1 MKHLLPLLLV
11 CTFTATARAGNIDLS
26 TVPDRDTVQLT
37 IYNAEDL
44 TLVRETRKVVFKEG
58 ANPLQFSWAGTLI
71 DPTSVQL
78 RFLTDPDKLAVLD
91 TTFPHDRPQVL
102 YWNVG
107 SELAG
112 EATVEISY
120 FTSGISWQADYT
132 VIAAPDE
139 ATAKIEG
146 YVTVSNQSGEDY
158 EDAEV
163 RLVVGTINLVEKIAM
178 LAQQAGMLVGDAR
191 GGEMRGM
198 RNEAARQLMDADSG
212 AFSMS
217 EAADA
222 PMASARPKDI
232 VKQGLSEYFIFRIEG
247 TETIPAGLRKR
258 MPSFTADAAPLAVQ
272 YRYRPREYGNQI
284 VRMYLLTND
293 EEADLG
299 TSPLPDGQVSV
310 FRRKGSGGASGG
322 GLAFLGK
329 QSINY
334 IPIGD
339 KIELNL
345 GNDPD
350 VGFTLVT
357 ERVFRDNIWVH
368 WNSGRI
374 VQKVGDGDIKIDV
387 NADVIGW
394 DEHAVMRRAV
404 RNDTPR
410 PIEVEV
416 RESFNGDVTFISR
429 LDAERFDNNTVEYT
443 LSLEPGEKTDATY
456 ETVTRQGRNHEQS
469 RVLIEDAGPA
479 TASHLQP

>member
-1 MKHLLPLLLV
+1 MKHLLNLFVLLTLASV
-11 CTFTATARAGNIDLS
+11 ARAGNIDLS

-58 ANPLQFSWAGTLI
+58 GNPLQFSWAGTLI

-120 FTSGISWQADYT
+120 FTSGVSWAADYT
-132 VIAAPDE
+132 VIAAPEED
-139 ATAKIEG
+139 AAKIEG

-163 RLVVGTINLVEKIAM
+163 RLVVGTINLVEKIAE
-178 LAQQAGMLVGDAR
+178 LAQRAGQPVGDA
-191 GGEMRGM
+191 GGERLGRM
-198 RNEAARQLMDADSG
+198 RNDAAREMMEADG
-212 AFSMS
+212 AALYMRL

-222 PMASARPKDI
+222 PAATATPKDI

-272 YRYRPREYGNQI
+272 YRYRPREYGNQL

-310 FRRKGSGGASGG
+310 FRRKESG

-329 QSINY
+329 QAIQY

-345 GNDPD
+345 GNDPN

-368 WNSGRI
+368 WNNGRI
-374 VQKVGDGDIKIDV
+374 VQRVDDGDIKIDV

-394 DEHAVMRRAV
+394 DEHAAMRRGI

-410 PIEVEV
+410 DIGVEV

-429 LDAERFDNNTVEYT
+429 LDAERFDNDTVEYT
-443 LSLEPGEKTDATY
+443 LRLEPNEKTDATY
-456 ETVTRQGRNHEQS
+456 ETVTRQGRNHEQN
-469 RVLIEDAGPA
+469 RVEIEAADPA
-479 TASHLQP
+479 SASHFHP

>member
-1 MKHLLPLLLV
+1 MKHLLPLILLAV
-11 CTFTATARAGNIDLS
+11 ASVARAGNIDLS

-58 ANPLQFSWAGTLI
+58 NNPLQFSWAGTLI

-78 RFLTDPDKLAVLD
+78 RFLTDPDKLDVLD

-163 RLVVGTINLVEKIAM
+163 RLVVGTINLVEKIAE
-178 LAQQAGMLVGDAR
+178 LAQRQGLIEYPPGWPELSER
-191 GGEMRGM
+191 RP
-198 RNEAARQLMDADSG
+198 RNDAAREMMDADG
-212 AFSMS
+212 AEFGMRLG
-217 EAADA
+217 AADGPA
-222 PMASARPKDI
+222 AARPKDI

-258 MPSFTADAAPLAVQ
+258 MPSFTADAAPLKVQ
-272 YRYRPREYGNQI
+272 HRYRPREYGNQL
-284 VRMYLLTND
+284 VRLYLLTND

-310 FRRKGSGGASGG
+310 FRQKESG

-329 QSINY
+329 QSIQY

-350 VGFTLVT
+350 VGFELVT

-374 VQKVGDGDIKIDV
+374 VQKVGDGEIKIDV

-394 DEHAVMRRAV
+394 DDHAVMRREV
-404 RNDTPR
+404 RNDTDR
-410 PIEVEV
+410 PIEVEA
-416 RESFNGDVTFISR
+416 RESFNGDVTFISQ
-429 LDAERFDNNTVEYT
+429 LDATRFDNDTVEYT
-443 LSLEPGEKTDATY
+443 LSLEPGEKIDATY

-469 RVLIEDAGPA
+469 RVEITDADPA
-479 TASHLQP
+479 SASHVR

>member
-11 CTFTATARAGNIDLS
+11 CTLTATANAGNIDLS

-58 ANPLQFSWAGTLI
+58 GNPLQFSWAGTLI

-120 FTSGISWQADYT
+120 FTSGISWAADYT
-132 VIAAPDE
+132 VIAAPEED
-139 ATAKIEG
+139 AAKIEG

-163 RLVVGTINLVEKIAM
+163 RLVVGTINLVEQIAM
-178 LAQQAGMLVGDAR
+178 LAQQAGQPVGGAR
-191 GGEMRGM
+191 GGEMRRM
-198 RNEAARQLMDADSG
+198 KQEAAREMMADEG
-212 AFSMS
+212 AAFAMS
-217 EAADA
+217 ERSAAPATAA
-222 PMASARPKDI
+222 PKEI

-272 YRYRPREYGNQI
+272 YRYRPREYGNQL

-310 FRRKGSGGASGG
+310 FRRKESG

-368 WNSGRI
+368 WNGGRI
-374 VQKVGDGDIKIDV
+374 VQKVGDGEIKIDV
-387 NADVIGW
+387 HADVVGW
-394 DEHAVMRRAV
+394 DDHGVMRREV

-416 RESFNGDVTFISR
+416 RETYPGDVTFISR
-429 LDAERFDNNTVEYT
+429 LDAERFDNDTLEYT
-443 LSLEPGEKTDATY
+443 LTLEPAEKIDATY
-456 ETVTRQGRNHEQS
+456 EVVTRQGRNHKQS
-469 RVLIEDAGPA
+469 RVLIEDADPA
-479 TASHLQP
+479 SASHVR

>member
-1 MKHLLPLLLV
+1 MKHLLPLVLLTLASV
-11 CTFTATARAGNIDLS
+11 ARAGNIDLS

-58 ANPLQFSWAGTLI
+58 GNPLQFSWAGTLI

-132 VIAAPDE
+132 VIAAPEED
-139 ATAKIEG
+139 AAKIEG

-163 RLVVGTINLVEKIAM
+163 RLVVGTINLVEKIAELAKRAGREVGNLGDRDM
-178 LAQQAGMLVGDAR
+178 LELRNQIARDEIAIMEHKSYRREAGDGPEPAT
-191 GGEMRGM
+191 
-198 RNEAARQLMDADSG
+198 
-212 AFSMS
+212 
-217 EAADA
+217 
-222 PMASARPKDI
+222 ARPKEI

-272 YRYRPREYGNQI
+272 YRYRPREYGNQL

-322 GLAFLGK
+322 GLAFLAK
-329 QSINY
+329 QSIQY

-350 VGFTLVT
+350 VGFELVT

-374 VQKVGDGDIKIDV
+374 VQKVGDGEIKIDV

-394 DEHAVMRRAV
+394 DDHAVMRREV

-416 RESFNGDVTFISR
+416 RETYPGDVTFISR
-429 LDAERFDNNTVEYT
+429 LDAERFDNDTVEYT
-443 LSLEPGEKTDATY
+443 LTLEPNEKIDATY
-456 ETVTRQGRNHEQS
+456 ETVNRQGRNHEQS
-469 RVLIEDAGPA
+469 RVLIEDADPA
-479 TASHLQP
+479 SASHVQ